1 MTDEQKRQSPRKT
14 RRAGRPPTGVIQP
27 AREDPSPG
35 QDGVKAPLP
44 AAENPFPLPM
54 KQESPLLRGGSPED
68 VNQKVPPPLTVSSR
82 TASLLVL
89 LLAILWWYRLSRRY
103 RLRVWRLS
111 VPL

>member
-14 RRAGRPPTGVIQP
+14 RRAGRPPTVGIKP
-27 AREDPSPG
+27 APEDPSHSG
-35 QDGVKAPLP
+35 DEVEAPLP

-54 KQESPLLRGGSPED
+54 KQDSPLLRGGSSED
-68 VNQKVPPPLTVSSR
+68 VNPKGPPPPALSSR
-82 TASLLVL
+82 TASLFVV

-103 RLRVWRLS
+103 RLRIWRVY